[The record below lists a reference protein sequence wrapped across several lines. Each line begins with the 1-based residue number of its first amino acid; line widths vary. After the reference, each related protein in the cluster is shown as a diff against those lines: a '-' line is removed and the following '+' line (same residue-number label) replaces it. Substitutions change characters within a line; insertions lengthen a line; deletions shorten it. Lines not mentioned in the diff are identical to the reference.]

1 MDKIRAT
8 AYAGLR
14 RGLRQ
19 PGVVVRK
26 KKKRKPRQLSAE
38 ELAKLRRVLASE
50 ALY

>member
-1 MDKIRAT
+1 MDKIRAA

-19 PGVVVRK
+19 PGVVERK